1 MKATKMMTSMVL
13 AMSIA
18 LCGAAGALAQQE
30 TQNIEPKKAPPT
42 IEQAKKDEPSVKT
55 EVRKNGIGAKSALD
69 AALTDAG
76 LTEDK
81 VTSIEVELEREGGIS
96 VYEVVFT
103 AEGKRYNYH
112 IDPEDGSVLG
122 FSSSERSNA
131 YEKKSKK
138 ADTKPKK
145 DAGMQAARA
154 AALAEIGLDEADA
167 VSVRERLDR
176 DDGRSMYEFDILT
189 EDMEHEIEIDA
200 ESGKVMGKHRELLG
214 FSAKLVQDG
223 ALIGIDRA
231 KEIAVADAGLTVEGV
246 TFRKAKLENDDG
258 WTQYEVKF
266 RSDGASYEYCIE
278 ATTGVILEAE
288 MDCGK

>member
-30 TQNIEPKKAPPT
+30 TQNLEPKKAAPT

-55 EVRKNGIGAKSALD
+55 EARKNGIGAKTALD
-69 AALTDAG
+69 AALADAG

-81 VTSIEVELEREGGIS
+81 VTSIEVELDREDGIS
-96 VYEVVFT
+96 VYEVVFS
-103 AEGKRYNYH
+103 AEGQRYNYH

-122 FSSSERSNA
+122 MSSAARSNA
-131 YEKKSKK
+131 AEKKGKK
-138 ADTKPKK
+138 AEPRKK

-167 VSVRERLDR
+167 VSIRERLDR

-200 ESGKVMGKHRELLG
+200 ESGKIMGKHRELLG
-214 FSAKLVQDG
+214 FNAKMVQDG

-278 ATTGVILEAE
+278 ATTGMILEAE
-288 MDCGK
+288 MDCGR

>member
-30 TQNIEPKKAPPT
+30 TQNLEPKKPAPT
-42 IEQAKKDEPSVKT
+42 IEQANKDEPSVKT
-55 EVRKNGIGAKSALD
+55 ETHKDGIGAKAALD
-69 AALTDAG
+69 AALADAG

-81 VTSIEVELEREGGIS
+81 VTFIEVELDRENGAS
-96 VYEVVFT
+96 VYEVVFN
-103 AEGKRYNYH
+103 AEGKRCNYH
-112 IDPEDGSVLG
+112 IDAEDGSVLG
-122 FSSSERSNA
+122 MSSSARSDA

-138 ADTKPKK
+138 AENTKK

-167 VSVRERLDR
+167 VSIRERLER

-189 EDMEHEIEIDA
+189 EDMAHEIEIDA
-200 ESGKVMGKHRELLG
+200 QSGKIVSKHRELLG
-214 FSAKLVQDG
+214 FSAKQVQNG
-223 ALIGIDRA
+223 AWIGVDRA
-231 KEIAVADAGLTVEGV
+231 KEIAVADAGLTVENV

-266 RSDGASYEYCIE
+266 RSDGASYEYSIE
-278 ATTGVILEAE
+278 ASTGVILEAE